1 MSANPTNLQ
10 QTIADVAAGP
20 ARVVIDGQDV
30 TAQPLTS
37 LIAADQYLA
46 KKSAAGNPFAAMKD
60 RRVVPGGMT
69 KGARR

>member
-1 MSANPTNLQ
+1 MSSNPTNLQ

-20 ARVVIDGQDV
+20 SRVVIDGQDV

-37 LIAADQYLA
+37 LIAADEYLA
-46 KKSAAGNPFAAMKD
+46 KKAGAANPFKAMKD

-69 KGARR
+69 GRGRR